1 VASRPAI
8 IAKCRTMKSTPPHPG
23 NRFICTSGIFDRIRF
38 SLSVGI
44 LALGFSKILCVPAMS
59 QTSPVPSSAGTLPPT
74 ESVDAIVDEASRR
87 FSIPALWIRS
97 VMQVESG
104 SNAQALSPKGA
115 MGLMQIMPATY
126 AALRQEFGLGADPYQ
141 PRDNIMAGAA
151 YLREMLDLYGTSGFL
166 AAYNAGPARYDEHL
180 ATGEPLPEETQIYLS
195 RLAPMLSGAQVGS
208 VSATAKPVT
217 WMTAPLFIDD
227 NATSNFGAVQV
238 DNGGFPNA
246 NRQRSQQQIDAT
258 SKTAIAALAP
268 HSGGLFIG
276 ISAGSKAQL
285 P

>member
-1 VASRPAI
+1 
-8 IAKCRTMKSTPPHPG
+8 MKSTPPHPG

-44 LALGFSKILCVPAMS
+44 LALGFSTMLCVPAMA

-74 ESVDAIVDEASRR
+74 ESVDSLVDEASRR

-104 SNAQALSPKGA
+104 GNAQALSPKGA
-115 MGLMQIMPATY
+115 IGLMQIMPETY
-126 AALRQEFGLGADPYQ
+126 AALRQAFGLGADPYQ

-166 AAYNAGPARYDEHL
+166 AAYNAGPARYNEHL
-180 ATGEPLPEETQIYLS
+180 ETGEPPPEETQIYLS
-195 RLAPMLSGAQVGS
+195 RLTPMFSGSQVGS
-208 VSATAKPVT
+208 ISAAANPVT
-217 WMTAPLFIDD
+217 WMSAPLFLDD
-227 NATSNFGAVQV
+227 NAMSNSGAVQD
-238 DNGGFPNA
+238 DNGGSPNA
-246 NRQRSQQQIDAT
+246 HPRPNQQPINAT
-258 SKTAIAALAP
+258 TSTAIAALAP
-268 HSGGLFIG
+268 QSSGLFINV
-276 ISAGSKAQL
+276 SAGSMAQS

>member
-1 VASRPAI
+1 
-8 IAKCRTMKSTPPHPG
+8 MKPTPPHPG

-38 SLSVGI
+38 SLSIGI
-44 LALGFSKILCVPAMS
+44 LALGFSTMLCVPAMA

-74 ESVDAIVDEASRR
+74 ESVDALVDEASHR
-87 FSIPALWIRS
+87 FAIPALWIRS

-104 SNAQALSPKGA
+104 GDAQALSPKGA
-115 MGLMQIMPATY
+115 IGLMQIMPETY
-126 AALRQEFGLGADPYQ
+126 SAMREALGLGEDPYQ

-151 YLREMLDLYGTSGFL
+151 YMREMLDLYGTSGFL

-195 RLAPMLSGAQVGS
+195 RLTPMFSGAQLGS
-208 VSATAKPVT
+208 LSATANSVT
-217 WMTAPLFIDD
+217 WMTAPLFIDGTI
-227 NATSNFGAVQV
+227 TSNSGAVQH

-246 NRQRSQQQIDAT
+246 NPQQNQQQISANA
-258 SKTAIAALAP
+258 KTDIPALAP
-268 HSGGLFIG
+268 QSGGLFIH